1 VTLVHS
7 QLLRTKLYIP
17 PVHPQLVPRPR
28 LTARLDEGV
37 RLGRKLTLV
46 SAPAG
51 YGKTTLLSE
60 WVASSGGAVAW
71 LSLDKDD
78 NTPSRF
84 WTYVIAA
91 LQTVDAGLGGAAGAA
106 LAASQ
111 PRPRS
116 IQAVLTGLI
125 NEIDEFEG
133 SLTLI
138 LDDYHAITT
147 PDIHDGVAFLL
158 GHQPSQMH
166 LVIAARADPPW
177 PLARLRARGEM
188 TELRLDD
195 LVFTPDE
202 IESFLRLTAR
212 LDLPRDQLA
221 TLGART
227 EGWVAG
233 LQMAA
238 LSMQGRSREGTT
250 AFVHS
255 FAGSHRFILDYLMEE
270 VLDRQTVDIHAFLL
284 NTSILERMTAP
295 LCDALTGRE
304 DSQAALLQ
312 LEQANLFLIPLDDT
326 RHWYRYHH
334 LFTELLRSR
343 LQRTRSDLI
352 PALHRRASLW
362 LEQNGLIAEAVSHAL
377 AAGDLQEAQRLVR
390 GNVLA
395 MMDRN
400 ELGTLAGWLDMLP
413 AGEVRMHPW
422 LSLALAWTRVYA
434 GPLDAVEPLLRDAE
448 ETLSDFGDR
457 PAHARHIRGHI
468 ATIRAYAAVLLGAGS
483 QVEAFARSALADLPT
498 SDLLARGV
506 ALAVLATALRDQ
518 GDFDAAEDTLVEAV
532 AVSRGTR
539 NNHVT
544 VTNLCDLAE
553 LQTARGK
560 LRQAAATCRQALRLA
575 YDDSEPGRG
584 RLPVAGLACTSL
596 SHVLREWNE
605 LESAV
610 RYAQEG
616 VQLAEAWGWAEIVV
630 KAYIALAQAR
640 QATGDAAGALRAIA
654 QAQAAASELGP
665 EYSAGL
671 AALEARIHLSAGDL
685 AAAARWAARYERGS
699 TTAGE
704 PPLTRLA
711 RHLLRAR
718 ILIAQSKPGQAAD
731 LLTWLLEE
739 VEQSGV
745 ARLRLQASLL
755 QSIVL
760 QERGEQEAASAAL
773 ACALSLAE
781 PEGYVRTFITAG
793 PTMGQ
798 LLRQAIVRGIAVP
811 YATRLLAALQEE
823 GGLRGAMVPTPTIDP
838 LSKRELEVL
847 RLLTTHLSSVEIAHE
862 LTISSNTVRTHIK
875 NIYGK
880 MGVHSRSEAVGKAEE
895 LKLL

>member
-1 VTLVHS
+1 VHS

-37 RLGRKLTLV
+37 RLERKLTLV

-60 WVASSGGAVAW
+60 WVARSGGAVAW

-91 LQTVDAGLGGAAGAA
+91 LQTVDAGLGGAAGAV
-106 LAASQ
+106 LGASQ
-111 PRPRS
+111 PRPPS
-116 IQAVLTGLI
+116 IKAVLTGLI

-133 SLTLI
+133 SLILI
-138 LDDYHAITT
+138 LDDYHVITA

-177 PLARLRARGEM
+177 PLTRLRARGEM

-202 IESFLRLTAR
+202 TESFLRRTAR
-212 LDLPRDQLA
+212 LDLPPDQLA

-238 LSMQGRSREGTT
+238 LSIQGCSPEGTT

-255 FAGSHRFILDYLMEE
+255 LAGSHRFILDYLTEE
-270 VLDRQTVDIHAFLL
+270 VLDRQIVDIQAFLL

-295 LCDALTGRE
+295 LCDALTGRD
-304 DSQAALLQ
+304 DSQAALLH
-312 LEQANLFLIPLDDT
+312 LEQANLFLIPLDDA

-334 LFTELLRSR
+334 LFADLLRSR

-362 LEQNGLIAEAVSHAL
+362 FEQNGLIAEAVSHAL
-377 AAGDLQEAQRLVR
+377 AAGDFQESERLVR

-400 ELGTLAGWLDMLP
+400 ELGTLAGRLDMLP
-413 AGEVRMHPW
+413 ASEVRSRPW

-434 GPLDAVEPLLRDAE
+434 GPLEAVEPLLRDAE
-448 ETLSDFGDR
+448 QALSDFDGDR

-468 ATIRAYAAVLLGAGS
+468 ATIRAYAAVLLGAGF
-483 QVEAFARSALADLPT
+483 QVEALARSALADLPA

-506 ALAVLATALRDQ
+506 ALAILATALRDR
-518 GDFDAAEDTLVEAV
+518 GDLDAAEDTLVEAV
-532 AVSRGTR
+532 AVSRGAR

-575 YDDSEPGRG
+575 YDDEPGRG

-596 SHVLREWNE
+596 SHVLREWND

-616 VQLAEAWGWAEIVV
+616 VQLAETWGWAEIMM

-640 QATGDAAGALRAIA
+640 QATGDATGALEAIA

-671 AALEARIHLSAGDL
+671 AALEAQIHLSAGNL
-685 AAAARWAARYERGS
+685 AAAARWAAGYERGP

-704 PPLTRLA
+704 SLLTRLA
-711 RHLLRAR
+711 RHLLWAR
-718 ILIAQSKPGQAAD
+718 ILIAQNKPGQAAD

-739 VEQSGV
+739 VQHSGV
-745 ARLRLQASLL
+745 ARLQLRAAVL

-760 QERGEQEAASAAL
+760 QKRSEQEAALAAL
-773 ACALSLAE
+773 ACALALAE
-781 PEGYVRTFITAG
+781 PEGYLRTFITAG
-793 PTMGQ
+793 PPMGQ
-798 LLRQAIVRGIAVP
+798 LLRQAIVRGISVP

-823 GGLRGAMVPTPTIDP
+823 GERRGGTVPTPAIDP
-838 LSKRELEVL
+838 LSRRELEVL
-847 RLLTTHLSSVEIAHE
+847 RLLTTHLSSVEIARE
-862 LTISSNTVRTHIK
+862 LTVSSNTVRTHIK
-875 NIYGK
+875 NIYSK
-880 MGVHSRSEAVGKAEE
+880 LGVHSRSEAVGKAEE